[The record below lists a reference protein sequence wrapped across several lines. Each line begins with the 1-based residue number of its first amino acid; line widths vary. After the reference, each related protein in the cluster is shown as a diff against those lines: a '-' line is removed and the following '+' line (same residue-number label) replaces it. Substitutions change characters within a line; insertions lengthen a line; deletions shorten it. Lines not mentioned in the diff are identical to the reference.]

1 VGFTRSVVSLNLTNS
16 FSQGGAEYLTSA
28 GALTLSK
35 WKLQATVGRDIQNK
49 KTTQEEY
56 LLHYTSQCWGLNV
69 TYTAMPG
76 EYRYKAMIDLK
87 GLGSRGT
94 K

>member
-1 VGFTRSVVSLNLTNS
+1 
-16 FSQGGAEYLTSA
+16 
-28 GALTLSK
+28 LTLSK

-56 LLHYTSQCWGLNV
+56 LVHYASQCWGLNV